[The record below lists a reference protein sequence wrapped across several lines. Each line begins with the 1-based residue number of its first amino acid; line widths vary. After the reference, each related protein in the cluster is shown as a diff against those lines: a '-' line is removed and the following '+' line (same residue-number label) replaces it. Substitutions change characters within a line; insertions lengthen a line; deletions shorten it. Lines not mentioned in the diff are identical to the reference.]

1 MADDYF
7 TKAEKIKQKV
17 RNLDWEKKIKLL
29 EKDFEDKKFSKEE
42 FLDKKRQVYS
52 EVLDQMSEINQEKMK
67 LNKDHSAEPIE
78 DDYLSDEDLEIFQ
91 EQLTPFQYMSLT
103 KDYLGE
109 FDSQDIVFSDDFRKF
124 ENLENFVHWECVKKI
139 EKLRIHNNYFSCEF
153 MDKNELVIKDIACL
167 NELSKLEELVFDDEG
182 NLGDRIKVDYFSS
195 KQLSNIKQL
204 EIHGLW
210 DLSFLQNSFSDNHNI
225 YETLEIIK
233 NDLKT
238 LERAVYSGSIE
249 ATTSTNEQ
257 SNIELDSN
265 SEDVLTRHLLKLS
278 EVEDQFRQLTNKF
291 EEINFKLDKLSNRLS
306 KIQADNQ
313 IRFQDIESAITSGA
327 ITTQLSS
334 KPKTD
339 SKSEIL
345 PGSSQPQD
353 LGSISYKDTETSET
367 SQQIQSV
374 NTTAT
379 VLTETFQAEEKILPQ
394 ELSPKKQYEFATS
407 FLKVGDYSTAERA
420 FREFVLSNSEHEL
433 AGSAQYWYAET
444 FRIRQLYTD
453 AASAYLEGY
462 QKYPK
467 GNKAP
472 INLLKLG
479 VSMVQIGEKDQGCK
493 MINGVEL
500 QYPKANQSVI
510 QKAKY
515 ESKKFECIKED
526 S

>member
-1 MADDYF
+1 MRF
-7 TKAEKIKQKV
+7 T
-17 RNLDWEKKIKLL
+17 LKLIL
-29 EKDFEDKKFSKEE
+29 LILF
-42 FLDKKRQVYS
+42 
-52 EVLDQMSEINQEKMK
+52 N
-67 LNKDHSAEPIE
+67 
-78 DDYLSDEDLEIFQ
+78 
-91 EQLTPFQYMSLT
+91 
-103 KDYLGE
+103 
-109 FDSQDIVFSDDFRKF
+109 
-124 ENLENFVHWECVKKI
+124 
-139 EKLRIHNNYFSCEF
+139 
-153 MDKNELVIKDIACL
+153 
-167 NELSKLEELVFDDEG
+167 
-182 NLGDRIKVDYFSS
+182 
-195 KQLSNIKQL
+195 
-204 EIHGLW
+204 
-210 DLSFLQNSFSDNHNI
+210 LSFFQNSFSDNHNI

-249 ATTSTNEQ
+249 VTTSSNEQ
-257 SNIELDSN
+257 SNIELNSN

-313 IRFQDIESAITSGA
+313 IRFQDIESAISSGE

-374 NTTAT
+374 DTTAT
-379 VLTETFQAEEKILPQ
+379 VVTETFQAEEKILPQ
-394 ELSPKKQYEFATS
+394 DLSPKKQYEFATS

-467 GNKAP
+467 GSKAP
-472 INLLKLG
+472 IILLKLG

>member
-1 MADDYF
+1 MRF
-7 TKAEKIKQKV
+7 T
-17 RNLDWEKKIKLL
+17 LKLI
-29 EKDFEDKKFSKEE
+29 FI
-42 FLDKKRQVYS
+42 
-52 EVLDQMSEINQEKMK
+52 VLFN
-67 LNKDHSAEPIE
+67 
-78 DDYLSDEDLEIFQ
+78 
-91 EQLTPFQYMSLT
+91 
-103 KDYLGE
+103 
-109 FDSQDIVFSDDFRKF
+109 
-124 ENLENFVHWECVKKI
+124 
-139 EKLRIHNNYFSCEF
+139 
-153 MDKNELVIKDIACL
+153 
-167 NELSKLEELVFDDEG
+167 
-182 NLGDRIKVDYFSS
+182 
-195 KQLSNIKQL
+195 
-204 EIHGLW
+204 
-210 DLSFLQNSFSDNHNI
+210 LSFLQNSFSDNHNI

-249 ATTSTNEQ
+249 INTSSNEQ
-257 SNIELDSN
+257 SNIELDNN

-313 IRFQDIESAITSGA
+313 IRFQDIESSISSGEST
-327 ITTQLSS
+327 IQLSS
-334 KPKTD
+334 KPKIDVT
-339 SKSEIL
+339 KSEIL

-353 LGSISYKDTETSET
+353 LGTISYKDTETSET

-374 NTTAT
+374 DTTAT
-379 VLTETFQAEEKILPQ
+379 VVTETFQAEEKILPQ
-394 ELSPKKQYEFATS
+394 DLSPEKQYEFATS

-467 GNKAP
+467 GTKAP

>member
-1 MADDYF
+1 MRF
-7 TKAEKIKQKV
+7 TF
-17 RNLDWEKKIKLL
+17 KLIL
-29 EKDFEDKKFSKEE
+29 IILF
-42 FLDKKRQVYS
+42 
-52 EVLDQMSEINQEKMK
+52 N
-67 LNKDHSAEPIE
+67 
-78 DDYLSDEDLEIFQ
+78 
-91 EQLTPFQYMSLT
+91 
-103 KDYLGE
+103 
-109 FDSQDIVFSDDFRKF
+109 
-124 ENLENFVHWECVKKI
+124 
-139 EKLRIHNNYFSCEF
+139 
-153 MDKNELVIKDIACL
+153 
-167 NELSKLEELVFDDEG
+167 
-182 NLGDRIKVDYFSS
+182 
-195 KQLSNIKQL
+195 
-204 EIHGLW
+204 
-210 DLSFLQNSFSDNHNI
+210 LSFFQISFSDNHNI
-225 YETLEIIK
+225 YETLEIMK

-249 ATTSTNEQ
+249 INKSTNQQ
-257 SNIELDSN
+257 SNIDLDSN

-313 IRFQDIESAITSGA
+313 IRFQDIESAISSDNNTK
-327 ITTQLSS
+327 QLSS
-334 KPKTD
+334 KPKVDTT
-339 SKSEIL
+339 KSEIL

-353 LGSISYKDTETSET
+353 LGTISYKDTETSET

-374 NTTAT
+374 DTTAT
-379 VLTETFQAEEKILPQ
+379 VVTETFQAEEKILPQ
-394 ELSPKKQYEFATS
+394 DLSPKKQYEFATS

-467 GNKAP
+467 GTKAP

>member
-1 MADDYF
+1 MM
-7 TKAEKIKQKV
+7 
-17 RNLDWEKKIKLL
+17 L
-29 EKDFEDKKFSKEE
+29 
-42 FLDKKRQVYS
+42 
-52 EVLDQMSEINQEKMK
+52 
-67 LNKDHSAEPIE
+67 
-78 DDYLSDEDLEIFQ
+78 
-91 EQLTPFQYMSLT
+91 
-103 KDYLGE
+103 
-109 FDSQDIVFSDDFRKF
+109 VFK
-124 ENLENFVHWECVKKI
+124 
-139 EKLRIHNNYFSCEF
+139 
-153 MDKNELVIKDIACL
+153 LVILKLFLIL
-167 NELSKLEELVFDDEG
+167 NLFF
-182 NLGDRIKVDYFSS
+182 I
-195 KQLSNIKQL
+195 NI
-204 EIHGLW
+204 
-210 DLSFLQNSFSDNHNI
+210 SFADNHNI

-249 ATTSTNEQ
+249 VKASTNDSSV
-257 SNIELDSN
+257 SNLDQT

-278 EVEDQFRQLTNKF
+278 EVEDQFRELTNKF
-291 EEINFKLDKLSNRLS
+291 EEINFKLDKLSTRVS

-313 IRFQDIESAITSGA
+313 IRFQDIETNISSGN
-327 ITTQLSS
+327 ISSVENQLSS

-339 SKSEIL
+339 EQKVL

-353 LGSISYKDTETSET
+353 LGTISYKDTETNET

-374 NTTAT
+374 DTTASI
-379 VLTETFQAEEKILPQ
+379 VTETFQSEEKILPQ
-394 ELSPKKQYEFATS
+394 DLNPVEQYEFATS

-420 FREFVLSNSEHEL
+420 FREFVLSNPDHEL

-467 GNKAP
+467 GKKAP

-500 QYPKANQSVI
+500 QYPNANQSVI

-515 ESKKFECIKED
+515 ESKKFECIKQD

>member
-1 MADDYF
+1 MM
-7 TKAEKIKQKV
+7 
-17 RNLDWEKKIKLL
+17 L
-29 EKDFEDKKFSKEE
+29 
-42 FLDKKRQVYS
+42 
-52 EVLDQMSEINQEKMK
+52 
-67 LNKDHSAEPIE
+67 
-78 DDYLSDEDLEIFQ
+78 IF
-91 EQLTPFQYMSLT
+91 
-103 KDYLGE
+103 K
-109 FDSQDIVFSDDFRKF
+109 
-124 ENLENFVHWECVKKI
+124 
-139 EKLRIHNNYFSCEF
+139 
-153 MDKNELVIKDIACL
+153 LVILKLFLIL
-167 NELSKLEELVFDDEG
+167 NLVF
-182 NLGDRIKVDYFSS
+182 I
-195 KQLSNIKQL
+195 NI
-204 EIHGLW
+204 
-210 DLSFLQNSFSDNHNI
+210 SFADNHNI

-249 ATTSTNEQ
+249 VKASTNDSSA
-257 SNIELDSN
+257 SNLDQN

-278 EVEDQFRQLTNKF
+278 EVEDQFRELTNKF
-291 EEINFKLDKLSNRLS
+291 EEINFKLDKLSTRVS

-313 IRFQDIESAITSGA
+313 IRFQDIETNISSGN
-327 ITTQLSS
+327 ISSEENQLSS

-339 SKSEIL
+339 EQKIL

-353 LGSISYKDTETSET
+353 LGTISYKDTETNET

-374 NTTAT
+374 DTTASI
-379 VLTETFQAEEKILPQ
+379 VTETFQSEEKILPQ
-394 ELSPKKQYEFATS
+394 DLNPVEQYEFATS

-420 FREFVLSNSEHEL
+420 FREFVLSNPDHEL

-467 GNKAP
+467 GKKAP

-500 QYPKANQSVI
+500 QYPNANQSVI

-515 ESKKFECIKED
+515 ESKKFECIKQD

>member
-1 MADDYF
+1 MRF
-7 TKAEKIKQKV
+7 TY
-17 RNLDWEKKIKLL
+17 KL
-29 EKDFEDKKFSKEE
+29 
-42 FLDKKRQVYS
+42 
-52 EVLDQMSEINQEKMK
+52 I
-67 LNKDHSAEPIE
+67 I
-78 DDYLSDEDLEIFQ
+78 
-91 EQLTPFQYMSLT
+91 LTLFY
-103 KDYLGE
+103 
-109 FDSQDIVFSDDFRKF
+109 
-124 ENLENFVHWECVKKI
+124 
-139 EKLRIHNNYFSCEF
+139 
-153 MDKNELVIKDIACL
+153 
-167 NELSKLEELVFDDEG
+167 
-182 NLGDRIKVDYFSS
+182 
-195 KQLSNIKQL
+195 
-204 EIHGLW
+204 
-210 DLSFLQNSFSDNHNI
+210 LSFLQNSFSDDHNI

-249 ATTSTNEQ
+249 VKTSSIEQ

-313 IRFQDIESAITSGA
+313 IRFQDIESAISSGEV
-327 ITTQLSS
+327 TTQLSS

-339 SKSEIL
+339 TKSEIL

-367 SQQIQSV
+367 SQQIESV
-374 NTTAT
+374 DTTAT
-379 VLTETFQAEEKILPQ
+379 VVTETFQAEEKILPQ
-394 ELSPKKQYEFATS
+394 DLSPKKQYEFATS

-420 FREFVLSNSEHEL
+420 FREFVLDNSEHEL